1 MDITSRIENLIKE
14 KGYNK
19 SQFAEK
25 LGTQRQNLNNIIKSP
40 SFPTL
45 EKIAEALDIPLW
57 QLFKDGECDAPA
69 APSITCPYCGKP
81 LSVEIK

>member
-1 MDITSRIENLIKE
+1 MDITARIESLIKE

-25 LGTQRQNLNNIIKSP
+25 LGTQRQNLNNLIKSP

-57 QLFKDGECDAPA
+57 QLFKDGDDDMPSTL
-69 APSITCPYCGKP
+69 SITCPYCGHE
-81 LSVEIK
+81 LSIDIK